1 MDLRYP
7 IGPYQANAEPTAEE
21 LTDWKDSIASFPAKL
36 EALVEGKTEELSW
49 PYRPGGWTIREVVHH
64 CVDSHMNSL
73 VRFKWALTEDEPTIK
88 TYREGEWAQL
98 ADGQEESIEGS
109 LALLQYLHRR
119 WSILLQSLSP
129 EQLERRYIH
138 PEHGRAISVKE
149 TIGLYRWHCEHHLGH
164 VGQGLESG
172 GKYVG

>member
-7 IGPYQANAEPTAEE
+7 IGPYQANAEPTEAELKNWME
-21 LTDWKDSIASFPAKL
+21 SIAQFPAKL
-36 EALVEGKTEELSW
+36 QVLLEGKSEELNW
-49 PYRPGGWTIREVVHH
+49 PYRPEGWTIREVVHH

-88 TYREGEWAQL
+88 TYREAEWAQL

-119 WSILLQSLSP
+119 WSILLNSLNA
-129 EQLERRYIH
+129 EQLERRNIH

-164 VGQGLESG
+164 VKQGLESK
-172 GKYVG
+172 GKYIS